1 LVYFYTVGLKLKKF
15 EIIFLKLLKINEFLL
30 KKLLSNGKKTYDFS
44 LKLPKK
50 CVFLFC
56 IIFPFLTCF
65 VLNLLKL
72 FFLPT
77 YCYYFLCYI
86 IVVFALSLL
95 SIWII
100 FHFYYFI
107 VECITTPKIKKKN
120 SLPPPI
126 WRKNR
131 QLWTHCKTTGY
142 GNWTYTKWIAIL
154 GFLNIEMEFLKKN
167 VFLLSKKYPQTI
179 TTTTTH
185 RLKKSKK
192 WN

>member
-1 LVYFYTVGLKLKKF
+1 MCFFILYNFSIFGLHCFKSSENF
-15 EIIFLKLLKINEFLL
+15 FPPHSI
-30 KKLLSNGKKTYDFS
+30 
-44 LKLPKK
+44 
-50 CVFLFC
+50 LF
-56 IIFPFLTCF
+56 
-65 VLNLLKL
+65 
-72 FFLPT
+72 T

-107 VECITTPKIKKKN
+107 VECITTPKIKKKKKN

-131 QLWTHCKTTGY
+131 QLWTLCKTTGY

-154 GFLNIEMEFLKKN
+154 GFLNIEMEFLKKMSSYCQKN
-167 VFLLSKKYPQTI
+167 IPKQLLLLLHTV
-179 TTTTTH
+179 
-185 RLKKSKK
+185 
-192 WN
+192 

>member
-1 LVYFYTVGLKLKKF
+1 V
-15 EIIFLKLLKINEFLL
+15 
-30 KKLLSNGKKTYDFS
+30 
-44 LKLPKK
+44 
-50 CVFLFC
+50 CFLFC
-56 IIFPFLTCF
+56 IIFPFLAYL
-65 VLNLLKL
+65 VLNLLNL
-72 FFLPT
+72 FFPPHSILFT

-107 VECITTPKIKKKN
+107 VECITTPKIKKKKKN

-131 QLWTHCKTTGY
+131 QLWKLCKTTGY

-154 GFLNIEMEFLKKN
+154 GFLNIEMEFLKKMSSYCQKN
-167 VFLLSKKYPQTI
+167 IPKQLLLLLLLHTV
-179 TTTTTH
+179 
-185 RLKKSKK
+185 
-192 WN
+192 